1 MSISQS
7 LRREVCA
14 EGEESRRGWWQWGG
28 GGASP
33 PPPAGWAS
41 GGARIHLALAAF
53 WADFVTL
60 PVPANFFSTALMTPT
75 ATV

>member
-14 EGEESRRGWWQWGG
+14 EGGG
-28 GGASP
+28 EGGASP